1 MGYID
6 VTEMFIRAE
15 RTGNWDEHLEAPEIL
30 SLHAATGH
38 FNYTKSTKLHLQ
50 TMLRLK
56 MTFLGYIDN
65 LKKMNFIAFGA
76 QTNTGQGFGQ
86 I

>member
-50 TMLRLK
+50 LHL
-56 MTFLGYIDN
+56 
-65 LKKMNFIAFGA
+65 AS
-76 QTNTGQGFGQ
+76 
-86 I
+86 